1 MRKKISVS
9 IATLEELKRQEK
21 WADLAAQSEY
31 YCSSFASDYQGWFLL
46 GKARLEQKSYKSAI
60 DNLKKSLEIKETA
73 DAFFHLALA
82 YQEMRSP
89 LIAEEFFRKASKLEK
104 KNIKFAIYRIVN
116 LYNNK
121 LYEEIKEITP
131 EVIKHCEDNYIF
143 PLVLMS
149 AYENTDQLEAIPAEV
164 LAACAGFAVDSEDVL
179 IKCRYIKFL
188 VSHDEFKELHRYKE
202 TLKQKNNNNL
212 VAYANAK
219 EQEKKGN
226 INEAE
231 KYYKEA
237 LSYNW
242 EKQIVFSYTD
252 LLYTTQ
258 RTKEAIDIL
267 KRTPS
272 PHVDGEVLAKLASY
286 YSLMEN
292 GIDKAIHLFKKA
304 LEFDP
309 NARDVNWNYSLS
321 LLQKGNLK
329 EGWLKYQYREG
340 QFLKRKFAAK
350 KWDGKKSINNRKL
363 MLWSEQGIGDYIDF
377 ASFLPDFIK
386 THKNKNPVIFETD
399 PRLMY
404 LFQNS
409 FKELKI
415 RKNPRLRKDMTPY
428 LTDYDYHMP
437 IGDLAITLRKNIS
450 DFDQDPY
457 LKTDPDWDKE
467 ISKRLIEEAGS
478 RKKVGIIWRSMN
490 LSENRGR
497 NYLSASELAY
507 LFLKTSHLNIFW
519 VNLQYGDCDKEIELI
534 RNNFQVN
541 LRTWDD
547 IDLKDNFDA
556 VASLIKNLDLVI
568 CPSTAVQSLSGAIGT
583 RTWTFCPNPSWMLLG
598 ADNYPWHKT
607 IRLYQANY
615 PEPMVNVIPDITED
629 LINWFENGI
638 TPPLRGRVIASP
650 EKKEMLKQQLPVPK
664 KTFFS
669 EEESEEVLAK
679 GTSLI
684 TIKDRTAS
692 VILYKRINQILSTK
706 KLKSKISIQPKPK
719 LGGNI
724 EDIKNDLCLQTV
736 DELEFEIK
744 TNISLGSK
752 VVFIYFQDNVSA
764 ALPLNLVTPYIYPSF
779 AWSNF
784 FSDFNKIDNASFI
797 QLRDSWQ
804 MWYQVGPLGSC
815 LLNPEKAANKWLE
828 LMIPKIELSKA
839 EKIICV
845 GTSAGAS
852 AAIQFGAKL
861 NADAVVA
868 ISPQARPLD
877 GEWEI
882 ESGGFSFLEEGG
894 DWRKQVRDK
903 FNLSPLDLKPYA
915 DDLGDKLHIII
926 PKLNKTDITHAD
938 YLTQNNPNIQ
948 LYRSTG
954 KNHADVNHELILDI
968 IKKLI

>member
-1 MRKKISVS
+1 MRKKTSVS
-9 IATLEELKRQEK
+9 IATLEELKKQEK

-31 YCSSFASDYQGWFLL
+31 YCASFPSEYQGWFLL

-60 DNLKKSLEIKETA
+60 DNLTKSLEIKATA
-73 DAFFHLALA
+73 DAFFHLGLA
-82 YQEMRSP
+82 YQEMQSP

-131 EVIKHCEDNYIF
+131 EIIKHCEENHIF

-149 AYENTDQLEAIPAEV
+149 AYENTDQLEAIPSEV
-164 LAACAGFAVDSEDVL
+164 LAACAGFAVDSEDFL

-188 VSHDEFKELHRYKE
+188 TSHDEFKELHRYKE
-202 TLKQKNNNNL
+202 TLKEKNHHNL

-219 EQEKKGN
+219 EQERKGN
-226 INEAE
+226 INQAE
-231 KYYKEA
+231 QYYKEA
-237 LSYNW
+237 LSYKW

-267 KRTPS
+267 KATPS
-272 PHVDGEVLAKLASY
+272 MHLDGEVLAKLASY
-286 YSLMEN
+286 YSLTEN
-292 GIDKAIHLFKKA
+292 GIDEAIHLFKKA

-309 NARDVNWNYSLS
+309 KARDVNWNYSLS

-350 KWDGKKSINNRKL
+350 KWDGKKSIYDKKL

-386 THKNKNPVIFETD
+386 RHKSKNPVIFETD

-409 FKELKI
+409 FKDLKI

-457 LKTDPDWDKE
+457 LKTDPDWDNE
-467 ISKRLIEEAGS
+467 ISKRLLEEAGN

-490 LSENRGR
+490 LSQNRGR
-497 NYLSASELAY
+497 NYLSVSELEY
-507 LFLKTSHLNIFW
+507 LFLKTNHLDIFW
-519 VNLQYGDCDKEIELI
+519 VNLQYGDCDKEIEFI
-534 RNNFQVN
+534 RNNYQVN

-547 IDLKDNFDA
+547 IDLKDNLDA

-568 CPSTAVQSLSGAIGT
+568 CPSTAVQSLSGAVGT

-598 ADNYPWHKT
+598 EEDYPWHKT

-615 PEPMVNVIPDITED
+615 PEPMVNVIPDITTE

-650 EKKEMLKQQLPVPK
+650 EKQEMLKLPLPLPK
-664 KTFFS
+664 KTFLS
-669 EEESEEVLAK
+669 EEESEELLAK
-679 GTSLI
+679 GASLV
-684 TIKDRTAS
+684 TIKDQTAS
-692 VILYKRINQILSTK
+692 VSLYKKIYQILNAK
-706 KLKSKISIQPKPK
+706 KNKSKISIQPKPR

-724 EDIKNDLCLQTV
+724 DEVKNALYLQTMN
-736 DELEFEIK
+736 ELEFEIQ
-744 TNISLGSK
+744 TNIKSESK
-752 VVFIYFQDNVSA
+752 VTFICFQGNVSA
-764 ALPLNLVTPYIYPSF
+764 LLPLNLVTPYIYPSF
-779 AWSNF
+779 AWSNI
-784 FSDFNKIDNASFI
+784 FSDFNEVDDASFI

-815 LLNPEKAANKWLE
+815 LLNPEKAADKWLE
-828 LMIPKIELSKA
+828 LIMPKIEQSKA
-839 EKIICV
+839 EKIICI

-877 GEWEI
+877 GEWEL
-882 ESGGFSFLEEGG
+882 ENGGFSFLEEGG
-894 DWRKQVRDK
+894 IWRKQVRGK
-903 FNLSPLDLKPYA
+903 FNLSPVDLKPYA
-915 DDLGDKLHIII
+915 NELGDKLHIIV
-926 PKLNKTDITHAD
+926 PKLNKIDITHAD
-938 YLTQNNPNIQ
+938 YLTQDNPNVQ
-948 LYRSTG
+948 RYRSTG
-954 KNHADVNHELILDI
+954 KNHGEVNNELFFDI